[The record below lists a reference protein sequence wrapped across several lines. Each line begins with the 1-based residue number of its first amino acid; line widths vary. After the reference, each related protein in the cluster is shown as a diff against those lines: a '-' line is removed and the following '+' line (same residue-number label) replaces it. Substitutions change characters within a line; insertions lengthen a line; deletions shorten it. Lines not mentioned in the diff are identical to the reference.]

1 MSTEIAFGAAF
12 RRSFAWLI
20 VLAILCLTIAMYA
33 PGLHGPFL
41 LDDIGNLEP
50 LKRWVDGNLTWQGV
64 VFDNRSGPGGRPL
77 SMVTFLANAS
87 SDPALGTFAFK
98 ATNLAVHLACGALAF
113 VLGVQVFRQAGI
125 QPKHAGWLAAFVAV
139 AWLWLPMQVSTV
151 LYVIQRM
158 AQLATL
164 LTFATLVA
172 FMAARRGIQQGSR
185 AATLALW
192 IGVPALTLL
201 ALAAKETGALA
212 LPLTAVLEY
221 TLFQKRQRPRQIN
234 IFFALTVGIPTICA
248 IAFALLRPDW
258 ILGGYANRDFTLP
271 QRLLTEP
278 RVLWSYLQ
286 TTFFPVGPRM
296 GLFHDNYPV
305 STSLTSPGTTLL
317 SLGAW
322 ILTIGVAV
330 VWRRRVP
337 ILALGVAGYL
347 VTHALEAGP
356 IGLELY
362 FDHRNYGAALFAL
375 IGVIGLLH
383 HFLAS
388 HTERPRVRRALIAC
402 AIACLA
408 IYGLGTWSQAEGWK
422 DARTFYAV
430 QYSYNAD
437 SPRLLSNFTGEAL
450 AAGDLEGALSYINQ
464 GEKSEPASEHVTST
478 IWRFVA
484 YCAVDTQPAP
494 EALYDEFEQ
503 RAKGRI
509 TTYAMVGWELL
520 AQKVSEG
527 CKSVDSARLAMV
539 SLAWLNGNGQATRDQ
554 PVWRTR
560 YNTGRMMA
568 EAGRIAEAR
577 DVVKQAWL
585 DSDRNNGIG
594 VLLFQLDAS
603 LGDIAGC
610 REVLASLSRAEG
622 GADRRLTLAIQ
633 TFRQALDSGQIDG
646 SGK

>member
-1 MSTEIAFGAAF
+1 MSTEILSAIAY

-20 VLAILCLTIAMYA
+20 ALALLGLTIAIYA
-33 PGLHGPFL
+33 PGLNGPFL

-50 LKRWVDGNLTWQGV
+50 LKRWVDGNLAWQGV

-77 SMVTFLANAS
+77 SMLTFLANAS

-98 ATNLAVHLACGALAF
+98 ATNLAIHLACGALAF
-113 VLGVQVFRQAGI
+113 VLVLQLCRRAGA
-125 QPKHAGWLAAFVAV
+125 QPRHAGWLAAFIAV

-172 FMAARRGIQQGSR
+172 YMAARQGVQQGSR
-185 AATLALW
+185 AATFFLW
-192 IGVPALTLL
+192 VGAPALTLL
-201 ALAAKETGALA
+201 AIAAKETGALA
-212 LPLTAVLEY
+212 LPLAAVLEY
-221 TLFQKRQRPRQIN
+221 TLFQKRARPRQVN
-234 IFFALTVGIPTICA
+234 IFFAITVGIPAICG
-248 IAFALLRPDW
+248 IAFVLLRPDW
-258 ILGGYANRDFTLP
+258 ILGGYASRDFTLP

-305 STSLTSPGTTLL
+305 STSLTHPWTTLL

-322 ILTIGVAV
+322 ILVAGAAF
-330 VWRRRVP
+330 VWRHRVP
-337 ILALGVAGYL
+337 LFALGVAGYL
-347 VTHALEAGP
+347 VAHALEAGP
-356 IGLELY
+356 VGLELY

-375 IGVIGLLH
+375 VGVVGLLH
-383 HFLAS
+383 HLLAS
-388 HTERPRVRRALIAC
+388 RTEKPQVRRALVAC
-402 AIACLA
+402 AVACLT
-408 IYGLGTWSQAEGWK
+408 IYGLGTWSQTEGWK

-450 AAGDLEGALSYINQ
+450 TAGDLDGALAYIAQ
-464 GEKSEPASEHVTST
+464 GEKSETASEYATST

-484 YCAVDTQPAP
+484 YCAVDTRPAP

-503 RAKGRI
+503 RAKGRV

-527 CKSVDSARLAMV
+527 CKSVDPVRLAQV
-539 SLAWLNGNGQATRDQ
+539 ALAWLNGNGQAPHDQ

-577 DVVKQAWL
+577 DVVKQAWM

-603 LGDIAGC
+603 LGDVAGC
-610 REVLASLSRAEG
+610 REVLASLARAEG

-633 TFRQALDSGQIDG
+633 TFRRALESGQIDG
-646 SGK
+646 GEK